1 MLHWV
6 RTSSAE
12 RAPRARS
19 GMTTHYDAAALENP
33 EAADKALQAEQVR
46 LLFRFSVVGHLATLL
61 VIFILGGILWQDL
74 ARPALFMWFVSVSL
88 VAIGRYLLYKAF
100 IHESPPAE
108 KLALWEGRFVAGTL
122 LAGICWAMIG
132 SVLLPDSARMVQRL
146 SVVMLVMLLM
156 TGAVA
161 YYAPH
166 RYAYKIMAFFGL
178 IPLAVTLGM
187 SGDRNQMFLS
197 GVILILAA
205 ILPYVH
211 ARVHRA
217 LVESLT
223 TRRARESL
231 STELESERTRL
242 QEANEALTEETQ
254 EKIKAQQSELL
265 AAQKLRMHF
274 ERTPLAVLE
283 WDRQKRITAWN
294 PAAEAIFGFAAY
306 DALGKTVPALL
317 GSEAEREN
325 VDVMC
330 RELLDAGDGNK
341 TTLAN
346 ITRAGRTIH
355 CEWYNTPLVDAKG
368 GVIGFAS
375 LVHDVTERL
384 NTERTIHYMA
394 HHDALTGLPNRR
406 LMQDRLNQA
415 IMAARRK
422 QRHVAVLF
430 LDLDRF
436 KVVNDTLGHD
446 TGDFILKDVARRLV
460 SCVREGDTVSREGGD
475 EFVMILPDLE
485 RPEHARVVADK
496 ILKELTRP
504 VEIGGHEIHVTPS
517 IGISHYPNDA
527 TDVHQLLKHADN
539 AMYQAKDAGRNTVR
553 FFTNDLNFL
562 LSKRL
567 EIEGRLRKAIE
578 NEEFFLRYQPQVE
591 LDSGRISGMEALIRW
606 NDPQKGEI
614 FPKDFIFV
622 AEELGLIV
630 PIGEWVFRTACRQLK
645 QWEEDGLPVV
655 TISINISP
663 RQFMSRRLVPTLLA
677 IVRETGANPRHIELE
692 ITETMIMRNVE
703 QSIETLGQ
711 LRSVGMQV
719 AVDDFGVGYSSLGQ
733 LKRLPASS
741 MKIDRSFIMN
751 VPEDAQSGSIT
762 EAIIA
767 MAKRLKLRCIAEG
780 VETRQQLDFL
790 RANKCEAFQGY
801 LFSRPVTALEAT
813 AMLKA
818 QASSSPE
825 VTTQTAVG

>member
-1 MLHWV
+1 M
-6 RTSSAE
+6 TPSSHAV
-12 RAPRARS
+12 
-19 GMTTHYDAAALENP
+19 P
-33 EAADKALQAEQVR
+33 ETPETADNALQLEQLR

-74 ARPALFMWFVSVSL
+74 AKPALFMWFVATSL
-88 VAIGRYLLYKAF
+88 TAIGRYLLYKAF
-100 IHESPPAE
+100 LNRDPPPQESRM
-108 KLALWEGRFVAGTL
+108 WEGRFIGGTI
-122 LAGICWAMIG
+122 LAGVCWAMIG
-132 SVLLPDSARMVQRL
+132 SFLLPDATRIFQRL
-146 SVVMLVMLLM
+146 SVVMLVTLLM

-166 RYAYKIMAFFGL
+166 RFAYKIMAFFGL
-178 IPLAVTLGM
+178 VPLAVTLGM

-197 GVILILAA
+197 GMILVLAA
-205 ILPYVH
+205 MLPYVH
-211 ARVHRA
+211 ERVHKA
-217 LVESLT
+217 LVESLN

-231 STELESERTRL
+231 SSELTEQRSRLKEMNAALREESSERR
-242 QEANEALTEETQ
+242 
-254 EKIKAQQSELL
+254 KAQQSELM
-265 AAQKLRMHF
+265 AAQKLRIHF

-283 WDRQKRITAWN
+283 WDMKGRITDWN
-294 PAAEAIFGFAAY
+294 PAAEAIFGYPAA
-306 DALGKTVPALL
+306 DAVGKPLAFLL
-317 GSEAEREN
+317 AAEEERKNAET
-325 VDVMC
+325 MC
-330 RELLDAGDGNK
+330 RELLETGDGNK
-341 TTLAN
+341 ATLTN
-346 ITRAGRTIH
+346 VTRGGRTIY
-355 CEWYNTPLVDAKG
+355 CEWYNTPLLGSENKVT
-368 GVIGFAS
+368 GFAS

-415 IMAARRK
+415 IMSARRK

-460 SCVREGDTVSREGGD
+460 ACVREGDTVSREGGD

-496 ILKELTRP
+496 ILTDLARP

-578 NEEFFLRYQPQVE
+578 NEEFFLRYQPQV
-591 LDSGRISGMEALIRW
+591 DIASGRISGMEALIRW

-630 PIGEWVFRTACRQLK
+630 PIGEWVFRTACRQIK
-645 QWEEDGLPVV
+645 QWADDGLPPV
-655 TISINISP
+655 TVSINISP
-663 RQFMSRRLVPTLLA
+663 RQFMSRKLVSTLLA
-677 IVRETGANPRHIELE
+677 IVRETGANPKHIELE

-703 QSIETLGQ
+703 QSIETLSR
-711 LRSVGMQV
+711 LRSVGMHV
-719 AVDDFGVGYSSLGQ
+719 AVDDFGVGYSSLSQ

-751 VPEDAQSGSIT
+751 VPEDASSGSIT

-790 RANKCEAFQGY
+790 RANHCEAFQGY

-818 QASSSPE
+818 QAATPI
-825 VTTQTAVG
+825 TQQQSAVG

>member
-1 MLHWV
+1 MIPEKDPA
-6 RTSSAE
+6 T
-12 RAPRARS
+12 PPI
-19 GMTTHYDAAALENP
+19 P
-33 EAADKALQAEQVR
+33 EAADPVLQAEQLR

-74 ARPALFMWFVSVSL
+74 ARPSLFMWFVATAM

-100 IHESPPAE
+100 ITENPPASE
-108 KLALWEGRFVAGTL
+108 LALWEGRFIAGTI
-122 LAGICWAMIG
+122 LAGVCWAIIG
-132 SVLLPDSARMVQRL
+132 TALLPDSSRMVQRL
-146 SVVMLVMLLM
+146 SVVMLVMLLI

-166 RYAYKIMAFFGL
+166 RYAYKVMALFGL
-178 IPLAVTLGM
+178 VPLAVTLGR
-187 SGDRNQMFLS
+187 SGDRNQAFLS
-197 GVILILAA
+197 GSILILAV

-211 ARVHRA
+211 ARVHKA
-217 LVESLT
+217 LVDSLT
-223 TRRARESL
+223 TRRVRDSL
-231 STELESERTRL
+231 SSELESERSRL
-242 QEANEALTEETQ
+242 QEANDALAEETNA
-254 EKIKAQQSELL
+254 KLRAQQRELL

-274 ERTPLAVLE
+274 ERTPLAVME
-283 WDRQKRITAWN
+283 WDRETHITAWN
-294 PAAEAIFGFAAY
+294 PAAEAIFGFPAY
-306 DALGKTVPALL
+306 DAVGKPVARLL
-317 GSEAEREN
+317 AAEGDRHNLET
-325 VDVMC
+325 MC
-330 RELLDAGDGNK
+330 RELLQAGDGSK
-341 TTLAN
+341 TTLGN
-346 ITRAGRTIH
+346 VTRGGRSIQ
-355 CEWYNTPLVDAKG
+355 CEWYNTPLVDAAGK
-368 GVIGFAS
+368 VTGFAS

-415 IMAARRK
+415 IMSARRK

-436 KVVNDTLGHD
+436 KIVNDTLGHD
-446 TGDFILKDVARRLV
+446 TGDFILKDVARRLA

-496 ILKELTRP
+496 ILRELARP

-539 AMYQAKDAGRNTVR
+539 AMYQAKDAGRNTIR

-567 EIEGRLRKAIE
+567 EIESRLRKAID

-591 LDSGRISGMEALIRW
+591 LATGRISGMEALIRW

-630 PIGEWVFRTACRQLK
+630 PIGEWVFRTACRQLR
-645 QWEEDGLPVV
+645 QWEQDGLPPV
-655 TISINISP
+655 TIAINISP
-663 RQFMSRRLVPTLLA
+663 RQFMSRRLVSTLLG
-677 IVRETGANPRHIELE
+677 IVREVGANPRQIELE

-703 QSIETLGQ
+703 QSIETLTQ

-719 AVDDFGVGYSSLGQ
+719 AIDDFGVGYSSLGQ

-751 VPEDAQSGSIT
+751 VPEDASSGSIT

-767 MAKRLKLRCIAEG
+767 MAKRLKLRCTAEG
-780 VETRQQLDFL
+780 VETRAQLEFL
-790 RANKCEAFQGY
+790 RANHCDAFQGY
-801 LFSRPVTALEAT
+801 LFSRPVTSLEAT

-818 QASSSPE
+818 QAAANDE
-825 VTTQTAVG
+825 TAQTA